1 MRVLLVTAHF
11 RPHVGGIERFV
22 ENLAG
27 GLAGRGHRV
36 TVVCMRTDRIS
47 VEEEVDSAG
56 YRIVRVPASTLLERR
71 LGVPYPLPSPRALA
85 TVLRRELAAADVVHV
100 QDVLY
105 PTSVLALR
113 QARTIVPSLL
123 TLHVGFVPQGR
134 KSLDTVQRLALRTL
148 GRAVHHASR
157 VVALN
162 EEVARFAKRAWGVT
176 EIGVQPVGVPSPPSI
191 DRDEARAEL
200 GLDPGAFV
208 ALFVGRDVPKKGLD
222 LLLSATDPAYEIL
235 AVTDRRSRPV
245 PGATLR
251 PFVAHDALQRIYAAA
266 DAFVLPSV
274 GEGIPVAL
282 QEAMAHGLPVVTCY
296 DDGYRES
303 FGPEDVLAVSR
314 SSDEIRAA
322 LLQLA
327 SDPPLRERLRAR
339 SSAVHA
345 ARFDLDR
352 FVDRTAELYRTLS
365 P

>member
-36 TVVCMRTDRIS
+36 TVLGMRTDRVS
-47 VEEEVDSAG
+47 ADEEVDAAG
-56 YRIVRVPASTLLERR
+56 YRIVRVPATTLLERR
-71 LGVPYPLPSPRALA
+71 LGVPYPLPSPRALT
-85 TVLRRELAAADVVHV
+85 TVMRRELAAADVVHI

-113 QARTIVPSLL
+113 QARTIVPSVL

-134 KSLDTVQRLALRTL
+134 RSLDMVQRLALGTL
-148 GRAVHHASR
+148 GRAVRHATR

-162 EEVARFAKRAWGVT
+162 EEVARFAERAWGVT
-176 EIGVQPVGVPSPPSI
+176 EIGVQPVGVPVPPSI

-222 LLLSATDPAYEIL
+222 LLMSAADPAYKIV
-235 AVTDRRSRPV
+235 AVTDRRSPRV
-245 PGATLR
+245 PGATLT
-251 PFVAHDALQRIYAAA
+251 PFVPHDALHRVYAAA
-266 DAFVLPSV
+266 DAFVLPSI
-274 GEGIPVAL
+274 GEGMPVAL

-296 DDGYRES
+296 DAGYRES
-303 FGPEDVLAVSR
+303 FAPEDVLAVSR
-314 SSDEIRAA
+314 SSDEIRTA
-322 LLQLA
+322 LRKLA
-327 SDPPLRERLRAR
+327 SDQPLRERLGAR
-339 SSAVHA
+339 SRAVHA

-352 FVDRTAELYRTLS
+352 FVERTLELYRDIS
-365 P
+365 G